1 MDKTV
6 ENAECP
12 RNRPCCLHCAI
23 DGAFNTRW
31 AIDRERSTES
41 YTTSRFHTR
50 RRPSSDRSRF
60 KESCR
65 LRLSSLSSPPAV
77 PFAPPPSF
85 TTRRLCCDNGEDKS
99 TPGDVTPDLAC
110 SETVQLPS
118 EGDSFA
124 ASTTRVGPGVDS
136 QAPLRASTELLI
148 QPRIL

>member
-12 RNRPCCLHCAI
+12 RNRPRCLHCAI

-31 AIDRERSTES
+31 AIDRERSTQS
-41 YTTSRFHTR
+41 YTSSVFHTR
-50 RRPSSDRSRF
+50 RRPSSDCSRF

-65 LRLSSLSSPPAV
+65 LRLRPCPL
-77 PFAPPPSF
+77 APIFLCPSPSF
-85 TTRRLCCDNGEDKS
+85 TNVRLCCDDDEDKS

-110 SETVQLPS
+110 SETVHLPS

-124 ASTTRVGPGVDS
+124 ASEARVGRGVDS
-136 QAPLRASTELLI
+136 KAPLRASTELLI
-148 QPRIL
+148 ESRIL